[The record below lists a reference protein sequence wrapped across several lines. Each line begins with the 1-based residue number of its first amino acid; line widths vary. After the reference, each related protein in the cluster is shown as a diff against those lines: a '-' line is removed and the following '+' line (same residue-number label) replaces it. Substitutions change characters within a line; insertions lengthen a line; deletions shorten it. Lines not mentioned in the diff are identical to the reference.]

1 MDIIEKFRKYLE
13 ENYDTTG
20 NQNTIKSY
28 YNDML
33 QFIKYFREEFGEEI
47 VDFSRAD
54 FTEYR
59 NYIKEDRGL
68 KFSTINRKTAALS
81 VYEDFLI
88 EKKIRKEETKIIRKR
103 DFYKI
108 DRPYITKDMLPN
120 NTIKKIRLKAGKESK
135 RDYAIFVL
143 FDVGGLRV
151 SELLAIEIERDLD
164 FKMYLIHIIG
174 KGNKIRSIFME
185 QIIYDAIMDYL
196 PERERMLD
204 GRANKYLF
212 VSNKTAN
219 TGKKM
224 ARTSINKLLE
234 QYCKKVQ
241 GNKINPHILRHHSA
255 TEKYENGYTD
265 MMLKKFLGQT
275 SNATDIYTHPGG
287 EKYRDTPNG

>member
-1 MDIIEKFRKYLE
+1 MEILEEFKKYLE
-13 ENYDTTG
+13 KNYDTSG
-20 NQNTIKSY
+20 EQNTIKSY

-33 QFIKYFREEFGEEI
+33 QFFTYFREEFGEEI

-54 FTEYR
+54 FTEYK

-88 EKKIRKEETKIIRKR
+88 EKKIRREETKIIRKR

-120 NTIKKIRLKAGKESK
+120 DTIKKIRLKAGKENK
-135 RDYAIFVL
+135 RDYAMFVL

-151 SELLAIEIERDLD
+151 SELLTIEIERDLD

-196 PERERMLD
+196 PEREKMLN
-204 GRANKYLF
+204 GRVNKYLF

-224 ARTSINKLLE
+224 SRTSINKILE
-234 QYCKKVQ
+234 QYCNKVQ
-241 GNKINPHILRHHSA
+241 KKKINPHILRHHSA
-255 TEKYENGYTD
+255 TEKYENGYSD

-287 EKYRDTPNG
+287 ERYRDIKNE

>member
-1 MDIIEKFRKYLE
+1 
-13 ENYDTTG
+13 
-20 NQNTIKSY
+20 
-28 YNDML
+28 ML
-33 QFIKYFREEFGEEI
+33 QFFTYFREEFGEEI

-54 FTEYR
+54 FTEYK

-88 EKKIRKEETKIIRKR
+88 EKKIRREETKIIRKR

-120 NTIKKIRLKAGKESK
+120 DTIKKIRLKAGKENK
-135 RDYAIFVL
+135 RDYAMFVL

-151 SELLAIEIERDLD
+151 SELLTIEIERDLD

-196 PERERMLD
+196 PEREKMLN
-204 GRANKYLF
+204 GRVNKYLF

-224 ARTSINKLLE
+224 SRTSINKILE
-234 QYCKKVQ
+234 QYCNKVQ
-241 GNKINPHILRHHSA
+241 KKKINPHILRHHSA
-255 TEKYENGYTD
+255 TEKYENGYSD

-287 EKYRDTPNG
+287 ERYRDIKNE